1 MTGLVTNES
10 IGSGCWSKFSLI
22 HHDGVSVH
30 QVYFPRKINKK
41 ITRGSYVGV
50 KDLGTVIV
58 VIKQVPKNMLHCR
71 FAHFQER
78 TQIRSALV
86 EQENSRQTVDSATT
100 ARHTG

>member
-1 MTGLVTNES
+1 ML
-10 IGSGCWSKFSLI
+10 IGASFSLI
-22 HHDGVSVH
+22 HHDDVSVH

-41 ITRGSYVGV
+41 ITRVSYIGV

-58 VIKQVPKNMLHCR
+58 VIKQVPRNMLHCR
-71 FAHFQER
+71 FAHFQVR